1 MPVEMPTEILVN
13 AVTTLAARNKRRA
26 EERRALQKQLS
37 DFPPATDRHRAWME
51 RRIAEL
57 EDEEAVHPRDHRSN
71 APHQRASGSLTF
83 P

>member
-1 MPVEMPTEILVN
+1 MPKMPTEILVA

-57 EDEEAVHPRDHRSN
+57 EAEERECTREIIARMKHIN
-71 APHQRASGSLTF
+71 ARPVR
-83 P
+83 

>member
-1 MPVEMPTEILVN
+1 MPVEMPIEILVN
-13 AVTTLAARNKRRA
+13 AVGTLMTRNKRRA

-57 EDEEAVHPRDHRSN
+57 EAEERECTREIIARMKHIN
-71 APHQRASGSLTF
+71 ARPVR
-83 P
+83 